1 MPRNFYLLLIVQFIS
16 TVADNAF
23 LIVAIARVIEL
34 AAPDWT
40 IPMLKLS
47 FSLFYVLLAPFVGPF
62 SDAIPKG
69 RVMLFSNF
77 LKVCAAFMMLAGF
90 DPVIAIWI
98 AGLGAAIYAPA
109 KYGLITETLP
119 AQTLVKANGYFE
131 GVTVSA
137 VILGAALG
145 GVLVSPLINQITLS
159 TDIFPLNNL
168 ITSLT
173 MGMLCLLLLNTI
185 ATLLSMYIADNG
197 ARYPKHSFHPVL
209 LCRKFFT
216 ENRILWRDTLGGL
229 SMLVT
234 TLLWGVGATLQL
246 IVLRWANES
255 LGLTLEQAAYLQ
267 GITAVGVIA
276 GAVLSSH
283 YVTLSSVASLL
294 PLGIVLGMLIPAMLA
309 VNTVFQAC
317 ILLIIVSGIAGYFVV
332 PMNALLQYRGSTLL
346 TAGRSIAVQGFN
358 ENAGMIIIL
367 GVYAAATAY
376 SLPLNVLIWCFSG
389 LITLSMTM
397 ILLIQIKTRAL
408 VIS

>member
-34 AAPDWT
+34 AAPDWI

-90 DPVIAIWI
+90 DPVIAICI

-119 AQTLVKANGYFE
+119 AQSLVKANGYFE

-145 GVLVSPLINQITLS
+145 GVLISPLINQIALP
-159 TDIFPLNNL
+159 TDIFPLNNV

-276 GAVLSSH
+276 GAVLASH

-376 SLPLNVLIWCFSG
+376 NLPLNVLIWCFSG
-389 LITLSMTM
+389 LIT
-397 ILLIQIKTRAL
+397 
-408 VIS
+408 

>member
-1 MPRNFYLLLIVQFIS
+1 MQMAMTGSNP
-16 TVADNAF
+16 A
-23 LIVAIARVIEL
+23 
-34 AAPDWT
+34 
-40 IPMLKLS
+40 
-47 FSLFYVLLAPFVGPF
+47 
-62 SDAIPKG
+62 
-69 RVMLFSNF
+69 NF

-90 DPVIAIWI
+90 DPVIAICI

-119 AQTLVKANGYFE
+119 AQSLVQANGYFE

-145 GVLVSPLINQITLS
+145 GVLVSPLINQIALP
-159 TDIFPLNNL
+159 TDIFPLNNV

-276 GAVLSSH
+276 GAVLASH

-376 SLPLNVLIWCFSG
+376 NLPLNVLIWCFSG

-408 VIS
+408 IIS